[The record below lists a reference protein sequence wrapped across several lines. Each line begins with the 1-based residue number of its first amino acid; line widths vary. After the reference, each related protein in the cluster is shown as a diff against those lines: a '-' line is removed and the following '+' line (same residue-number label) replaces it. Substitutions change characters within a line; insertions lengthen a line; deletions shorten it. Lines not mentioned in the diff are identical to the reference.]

1 MKEAGAILLII
12 GLAGFFYF
20 HFEFDASMDFNS
32 GKNTYTKPFNPY
44 DNDYAK
50 LMKDKRNFT
59 YLSAGVTIAGIII
72 LIAGIKKDKK
82 IYRR

>member
-1 MKEAGAILLII
+1 
-12 GLAGFFYF
+12 
-20 HFEFDASMDFNS
+20 
-32 GKNTYTKPFNPY
+32 
-44 DNDYAK
+44 
-50 LMKDKRNFT
+50 MKDKRNFT